1 MRKIM
6 LDIPD
11 SMDREIA
18 VWLLCSDLEPRDKSR
33 AILYA
38 MGKLILED
46 APEELK
52 TRCRIA
58 KDSIRAKAKESWIDR
73 KAYNK
78 AIDEEKI

>member
-11 SMDREIA
+11 SLDREIA

-52 TRCRIA
+52 TRCQIA
-58 KDSIRAKAKESWIDR
+58 KDGIREKAKRRYQEMHTPCQ
-73 KAYNK
+73 
-78 AIDEEKI
+78 